1 MRSELI
7 HTSSVIAATT
17 QNRCISRQKITTDTE
32 IRSQVQ
38 IILCNTSVQKFL
50 SKTLFIFINNKLLTQ
65 NQLAKVWRLKP
76 FQKHMQVWKASRE
89 VQNDINLHKNRNW
102 MCENKTP
109 FQGGCCNANV
119 TQKIPYIT
127 KRSIIFLTTLAKARR
142 LSANAQYNSKNY
154 ETFVTRAQLPS

>member
-1 MRSELI
+1 
-7 HTSSVIAATT
+7 
-17 QNRCISRQKITTDTE
+17 
-32 IRSQVQ
+32 
-38 IILCNTSVQKFL
+38 
-50 SKTLFIFINNKLLTQ
+50 
-65 NQLAKVWRLKP
+65 
-76 FQKHMQVWKASRE
+76 
-89 VQNDINLHKNRNW
+89 